1 MKFHVVLTE
10 SDGDII
16 RFMRA
21 LPEGKFN
28 ETVIKILRNAVR
40 GKVAELPIELDDL
53 PAAPKDLH
61 IDLPEDL
68 VRRCE
73 SELGFRRGKFTTGV
87 KAEILRCIH
96 KNYKVPPKRC
106 VPFFQVEGAFEKA
119 KEFIANQKQKTV
131 DAPDKDA
138 RMLNAYHFLTD
149 WLVQITE
156 DVAERG

>member
-68 VRRCE
+68 VRKCE
-73 SELGFRRGKFTTGV
+73 SELGFKRGKFTTGV
-87 KAEILRCIH
+87 KKEILRCIY
-96 KNYKVPPKRC
+96 KNYKAPPKRC
-106 VPFFQVEGAFEKA
+106 VPVSQVEAVFEKA
-119 KEFIANQKQKTV
+119 NEFIANQKKKNA
-131 DAPDKDA
+131 DAQDKDA
-138 RMLNAYHFLTD
+138 RMLDAYHFLMD
-149 WLVQITE
+149 WLVEATE
-156 DVAERG
+156 KVGERA

>member
-21 LPEGKFN
+21 LPEGKIN

-68 VRRCE
+68 VRKCE
-73 SELGFRRGKFTTGV
+73 SELGFKRGKFTTGV
-87 KAEILRCIH
+87 KKEILRCIH
-96 KNYKVPPKRC
+96 KNYKAPPKRC
-106 VPFFQVEGAFEKA
+106 VPVSEVEVAFETA
-119 KEFIANQKQKTV
+119 IEFIANQKKKNA
-131 DAPDKDA
+131 DAQDKDA
-138 RMLNAYHFLTD
+138 RMLDAYHFLMD
-149 WLVQITE
+149 WLVEATE
-156 DVAERG
+156 KVGERA

>member
-28 ETVIKILRNAVR
+28 ETVIKILRSAVR
-40 GKVAELPIELDDL
+40 RKVAELPIELDDL
-53 PAAPKDLH
+53 PAARKDLH

-73 SELGFRRGKFTTGV
+73 NELGFKRGKFTTGV
-87 KAEILRCIH
+87 KKEILRCIH
-96 KNYKVPPKRC
+96 KKYQAPPKRC
-106 VPFFQVEGAFEKA
+106 VPVSQVEAVFEKA
-119 KEFIANQKQKTV
+119 NEC
-131 DAPDKDA
+131 
-138 RMLNAYHFLTD
+138 
-149 WLVQITE
+149 TE
-156 DVAERG
+156 HAE

>member
-28 ETVIKILRNAVR
+28 ETVIKILRSAVR
-40 GKVAELPIELDDL
+40 RKVAELPIELDDL
-53 PAAPKDLH
+53 PVTPRDTH

-73 SELGFRRGKFTTGV
+73 SELGFKRGKFTTGV
-87 KAEILRCIH
+87 KKEILRCIY
-96 KNYKVPPKRC
+96 KNYKAPPKRC
-106 VPFFQVEGAFEKA
+106 VPVSQVEAVFEKA
-119 KEFIANQKQKTV
+119 NEFIASQKKKSADT
-131 DAPDKDA
+131 PDKDA
-138 RMLNAYHFLTD
+138 QMLDAYHYLID

-156 DVAERG
+156 KVVERS

>member
-68 VRRCE
+68 VRKCE
-73 SELGFRRGKFTTGV
+73 SELGFKRGKFTTGV
-87 KAEILRCIH
+87 KEEILRCIH
-96 KNYKVPPKRC
+96 KNYKAPPKRC
-106 VPFFQVEGAFEKA
+106 VPVSEVEVAFETA
-119 KEFIANQKQKTV
+119 IEFIANQKKKNA
-131 DAPDKDA
+131 DAQDKDA
-138 RMLNAYHFLTD
+138 RMLDAYHFLMD
-149 WLVQITE
+149 WLVEATE
-156 DVAERG
+156 KVGERA

>member
-68 VRRCE
+68 VRKCE
-73 SELGFRRGKFTTGV
+73 SELGFKRGKFTTGI
-87 KAEILRCIH
+87 KKEILRCIY
-96 KNYKVPPKRC
+96 KNYKAPPKRC
-106 VPFFQVEGAFEKA
+106 VPVSQMEAVFEKVN
-119 KEFIANQKQKTV
+119 EFIANQKKKTAN
-131 DAPDKDA
+131 APNKDA
-138 RMLNAYHFLTD
+138 QMLDAYHYLID
-149 WLVQITE
+149 WLVKNTE
-156 DVAERG
+156 KVVERS

>member
-28 ETVIKILRNAVR
+28 ETVIKILRSAVR

-61 IDLPEDL
+61 IDLPVDL

-73 SELGFRRGKFTTGV
+73 SELGFKRGKFTTGV
-87 KAEILRCIH
+87 KKEILRCIH
-96 KNYKVPPKRC
+96 KNYKAPPKRC
-106 VPFFQVEGAFEKA
+106 VPVSEVEVAFETA
-119 KEFIANQKQKTV
+119 IEFIANQKKKNA
-131 DAPDKDA
+131 DAQDKDA
-138 RMLNAYHFLTD
+138 RMLDAYHFLMD
-149 WLVQITE
+149 WLVEATE
-156 DVAERG
+156 KVGERA

>member
-28 ETVIKILRNAVR
+28 ETVIKILRSAVR
-40 GKVAELPIELDDL
+40 RKVAELPIELDDL
-53 PAAPKDLH
+53 PVAPKDTH

-68 VRRCE
+68 VHKCE

-87 KAEILRCIH
+87 KAEILRCIRH
-96 KNYKVPPKRC
+96 NYQAPTKRRVP
-106 VPFFQVEGAFEKA
+106 VSHVEGAFEKA

-131 DAPDKDA
+131 DVPDKDA

-156 DVAERG
+156 DVAGRV

>member
-1 MKFHVVLTE
+1 MKIHVVLTE

-28 ETVIKILRNAVR
+28 ETVIKILRSAVR
-40 GKVAELPIELDDL
+40 RKVAELPIELDDL
-53 PAAPKDLH
+53 PVTPKDTH

-87 KAEILRCIH
+87 KVEILRCIWH
-96 KNYKVPPKRC
+96 NYQAPPKRC
-106 VPFFQVEGAFEKA
+106 IPVSEVAGAFEKA
-119 KEFIANQKQKTV
+119 KEFIANQKQKTA
-131 DAPDKDA
+131 DAPDEDA

-156 DVAERG
+156 DVAGRV

>member
-28 ETVIKILRNAVR
+28 ETVIKILRSAVR
-40 GKVAELPIELDDL
+40 RKVAELPIELDDL
-53 PAAPKDLH
+53 PAIPRDTH

-87 KAEILRCIH
+87 KTEILRCIH
-96 KNYKVPPKRC
+96 KNHKAPPKRC

-119 KEFIANQKQKTV
+119 EEFIANQKQKTA
-131 DAPDKDA
+131 DTQDNDA
-138 RMLNAYHFLTD
+138 RMLNAYHFLAD

-156 DVAERG
+156 DVAERL

>member
-28 ETVIKILRNAVR
+28 ETVIKILRSAVR
-40 GKVAELPIELDDL
+40 RKVAELPIELDDL
-53 PAAPKDLH
+53 PVAPKDTH

-68 VRRCE
+68 VHKCE

-87 KAEILRCIH
+87 KAEILRCIRH
-96 KNYKVPPKRC
+96 NYQAPPKRR
-106 VPFFQVEGAFEKA
+106 VPVSKVEGVLEKA
-119 KEFIANQKQKTV
+119 NEFIANQKKKTA

-138 RMLNAYHFLTD
+138 RMLKAYHFLTD
-149 WLVQITE
+149 WLVQIVE
-156 DVAERG
+156 DVAERS

>member
-40 GKVAELPIELDDL
+40 RKVAELPIELDDL
-53 PAAPKDLH
+53 PVTPKDTH

-87 KAEILRCIH
+87 KAELLRCIRH
-96 KNYKVPPKRC
+96 NYQAPPKRC
-106 VPFFQVEGAFEKA
+106 IPVSEVEGAFINANK
-119 KEFIANQKQKTV
+119 FIANQKKKNADV
-131 DAPDKDA
+131 PDKDA
-138 RMLNAYHFLTD
+138 RMLNAYHYLVD
-149 WLVQITE
+149 WLVDSTKE
-156 DVAERG
+156 TAERS

>member
-10 SDGDII
+10 SDCDII

-28 ETVIKILRNAVR
+28 ETVIKILRSAVR
-40 GKVAELPIELDDL
+40 RKVAELPIELDDL
-53 PAAPKDLH
+53 PAIPRDTH

-73 SELGFRRGKFTTGV
+73 SELGFRRGKFTTGI
-87 KAEILRCIH
+87 KTEILRCIH
-96 KNYKVPPKRC
+96 KNYKAPHKRC
-106 VPFFQVEGAFEKA
+106 APFFQVEGAFEKV
-119 KEFIANQKQKTV
+119 KEFIANQKQKTA

-138 RMLNAYHFLTD
+138 RMLKAYHFLTD
-149 WLVQITE
+149 WLVQIVE
-156 DVAERG
+156 DVAERS

>member
-28 ETVIKILRNAVR
+28 ETVIKILRSAVR
-40 GKVAELPIELDDL
+40 GKVAELQIELDDL
-53 PAAPKDLH
+53 PVTPKDLH

-68 VRRCE
+68 VRKCE
-73 SELGFRRGKFTTGV
+73 SELGFKRGKFTTGI
-87 KAEILRCIH
+87 KKEILRCIH
-96 KNYKVPPKRC
+96 KNYKAPPKRC
-106 VPFFQVEGAFEKA
+106 VPVSQVEVMFEKA
-119 KEFIANQKQKTV
+119 KEFIAKQKKKT
-131 DAPDKDA
+131 AGTPDKDA
-138 RMLNAYHFLTD
+138 RMLDAYHYLTD

-156 DVAERG
+156 DVAGRV

>member
-1 MKFHVVLTE
+1 MQFHIVLTD

-28 ETVIKILRNAVR
+28 ETVIKILRSAVR

-53 PAAPKDLH
+53 PATPKDLH

-68 VRRCE
+68 VRKCE
-73 SELGFRRGKFTTGV
+73 SELGFKRGKFTTGV
-87 KAEILRCIH
+87 KKEILRCIH
-96 KNYKVPPKRC
+96 KNYKAPPKRC
-106 VPFFQVEGAFEKA
+106 VPISEVKVAFEKA
-119 KEFIANQKQKTV
+119 NEFIANQRKKTA

-138 RMLNAYHFLTD
+138 LMLDAYHFLMD
-149 WLVQITE
+149 WLVQVTE
-156 DVAERG
+156 EVAERL

>member
-28 ETVIKILRNAVR
+28 ETVIKILRSAVR
-40 GKVAELPIELDDL
+40 RKVAELPIELDDL
-53 PAAPKDLH
+53 PAIPRDTH

-73 SELGFRRGKFTTGV
+73 SELGFRQGKFTTGV
-87 KAEILRCIH
+87 KTEILRCIH
-96 KNYKVPPKRC
+96 KNYKAPPQRC

-119 KEFIANQKQKTV
+119 KEFIASQKHKTA
-131 DAPDKDA
+131 DAPDEDA

-149 WLVQITE
+149 WLVQITK
-156 DVAERG
+156 DVAGRV

>member
-28 ETVIKILRNAVR
+28 ETVIKILRSAVR
-40 GKVAELPIELDDL
+40 RKVAELPIELDDL
-53 PAAPKDLH
+53 PVTPKDTH

-87 KAEILRCIH
+87 KAEILWCIH
-96 KNYKVPPKRC
+96 KNYKAPPKRC
-106 VPFFQVEGAFEKA
+106 VPFFQVAGAFEKA

-138 RMLNAYHFLTD
+138 LMLNAYHFLID
-149 WLVQITE
+149 WLVQIVE
-156 DVAERG
+156 DVTGRS

>member
-68 VRRCE
+68 VRKCE
-73 SELGFRRGKFTTGV
+73 SELGFKRGKFTTGV
-87 KAEILRCIH
+87 KKEVLRCIH
-96 KNYKVPPKRC
+96 KNYKAPPKRC

-119 KEFIANQKQKTV
+119 KEFIANQKQKTA

-156 DVAERG
+156 DVAERL

>member
-28 ETVIKILRNAVR
+28 ETVIKILRSAVR
-40 GKVAELPIELDDL
+40 RKVAGLPIELDDL
-53 PAAPKDLH
+53 PVAPKDTH

-68 VRRCE
+68 ARRCE

-87 KAEILRCIH
+87 KTEILRCIH
-96 KNYKVPPKRC
+96 QNYKAPPKRC

-119 KEFIANQKQKTV
+119 KEFIANQKQKTA

-156 DVAERG
+156 DVAGRV

>member
-10 SDGDII
+10 SDRDII

-28 ETVIKILRNAVR
+28 ETVIKILRSAVR
-40 GKVAELPIELDDL
+40 RKVAELLIELDDL
-53 PAAPKDLH
+53 PVAPKDTH

-68 VRRCE
+68 VHKCE

-87 KAEILRCIH
+87 KAEILRCIRH
-96 KNYKVPPKRC
+96 NYQAPPKRR
-106 VPFFQVEGAFEKA
+106 VPVSQVEGVLEKA
-119 KEFIANQKQKTV
+119 NEFIANQKKKTA

-138 RMLNAYHFLTD
+138 RMLKAYHFLTD
-149 WLVQITE
+149 WLVQIVE
-156 DVAERG
+156 DVAGRV

>member
-68 VRRCE
+68 VRKCE
-73 SELGFRRGKFTTGV
+73 SELGFKRGKFTTGV
-87 KAEILRCIH
+87 KKEILRCIH
-96 KNYKVPPKRC
+96 KNYKAPPKRC
-106 VPFFQVEGAFEKA
+106 VPVSEVEVAFETA
-119 KEFIANQKQKTV
+119 IEFIANQKKKNA
-131 DAPDKDA
+131 DAQDKDA
-138 RMLNAYHFLTD
+138 RMLDAYHFLMD
-149 WLVQITE
+149 WLVEATE
-156 DVAERG
+156 KAVERS

>member
-28 ETVIKILRNAVR
+28 ETVIKILRSAVR

-53 PAAPKDLH
+53 PVTPGDTH

-73 SELGFRRGKFTTGV
+73 SELGFKRGKFTTGV
-87 KAEILRCIH
+87 KKEILRCIY
-96 KNYKVPPKRC
+96 KNYKAPPKRC
-106 VPFFQVEGAFEKA
+106 VPVSQVEAVFEKA
-119 KEFIANQKQKTV
+119 NEFIANQKKKTAN
-131 DAPDKDA
+131 APNKDA
-138 RMLNAYHFLTD
+138 QMLDAYHYLID

-156 DVAERG
+156 KVVERS

>member
-1 MKFHVVLTE
+1 MKFHVALTE

-68 VRRCE
+68 VRKCE
-73 SELGFRRGKFTTGV
+73 SELGFKRGKLTTGV
-87 KAEILRCIH
+87 KEEILRCIH
-96 KNYKVPPKRC
+96 KNYKAPPKRC
-106 VPFFQVEGAFEKA
+106 VPVSEVEVAFETA
-119 KEFIANQKQKTV
+119 IEFIANQKKKNA
-131 DAPDKDA
+131 DAQDKDA
-138 RMLNAYHFLTD
+138 RMLDAYHFLMD
-149 WLVQITE
+149 WLVEATE
-156 DVAERG
+156 KVGERA

>member
-21 LPEGKFN
+21 LPEGKIN
-28 ETVIKILRNAVR
+28 ETVIKILRSAVR
-40 GKVAELPIELDDL
+40 TKVAELPIELDDL
-53 PAAPKDLH
+53 PAIPRDTH

-87 KAEILRCIH
+87 KTEILRCIH
-96 KNYKVPPKRC
+96 KNHKAPPKRC

-119 KEFIANQKQKTV
+119 KEFIANQKQKTA
-131 DAPDKDA
+131 DTQDNDA
-138 RMLNAYHFLTD
+138 RMLNAYHFLVD

-156 DVAERG
+156 DVAERL

>member
-28 ETVIKILRNAVR
+28 ETVIKILRSAVR

-53 PAAPKDLH
+53 PVTPGDTH

-68 VRRCE
+68 VRKCE
-73 SELGFRRGKFTTGV
+73 SELGFKRGKFTTGV
-87 KAEILRCIH
+87 KKEILRCIH
-96 KNYKVPPKRC
+96 NNYKVPPKRC
-106 VPFFQVEGAFEKA
+106 VPVSEVEAVFKKA
-119 KEFIANQKQKTV
+119 NEFIANQKKKTAN
-131 DAPDKDA
+131 APDKDA
-138 RMLNAYHFLTD
+138 RMLKAYHFLTD
-149 WLVQITE
+149 WLVQIVE
-156 DVAERG
+156 DVAERS